1 MGLEILKS
9 KSVLYAEDEPS
20 VANEVI
26 ALLNMFF
33 KEVFYAKNGKEVL
46 EIYEETTPDMLLLDV
61 SMPILDGLEAL
72 KTIRKID
79 KDIVV
84 VMLTAFDDKS
94 TLLRA
99 VELNITKF
107 LVKPFNKQNFISM
120 LEACAKKF
128 SPKDIKIDEIRTLSL
143 ENMSIQSEQNL
154 EIKLTKKEFLL
165 LKFMLENRG
174 RICQFDEILNAVYE
188 YDKGSKDSLKAIIK
202 ELRKK
207 CEFLSLENSFGL
219 GYILK

>member
-26 ALLNMFF
+26 ALLNLFF
-33 KEVFYAKNGKEVL
+33 KDVFYAKNGKEVL
-46 EIYEETTPDMLLLDV
+46 EIYEEKTPDILLLDV
-61 SMPILDGLEAL
+61 SMPVLDGLEAL
-72 KTIRKID
+72 KAIRKND
-79 KDIVV
+79 KDTVA

-120 LEACAKKF
+120 LESCAKKF
-128 SPKDIKIDEIRTLSL
+128 RPSDIKIDEIYTLSL
-143 ENMSIQSEQNL
+143 ENMHIQSKQNSD
-154 EIKLTKKEFLL
+154 IKLTKKEFSL

-174 RICQFDEILNAVYE
+174 RVCKFNEILNAVYE
-188 YDKGSKDSLKAIIK
+188 YDKGNKDSLKAVIK

-207 CEFLSLENSFGL
+207 CEFITLESCFAT
-219 GYILK
+219 GYILR

>member
-1 MGLEILKS
+1 M
-9 KSVLYAEDEPS
+9 
-20 VANEVI
+20 
-26 ALLNMFF
+26 
-33 KEVFYAKNGKEVL
+33 
-46 EIYEETTPDMLLLDV
+46 YEETTPDMLLLDV

-107 LVKPFNKQNFISM
+107 LIKPFNKQNFISM
-120 LEACAKKF
+120 LETCAKKF
-128 SPKDIKIDEIRTLSL
+128 SPKDITIDEIRTLSL
-143 ENMSIQSEQNL
+143 ENMSIQTEQNL

-174 RICQFDEILNAVYE
+174 RVCQFDEILNAVYE